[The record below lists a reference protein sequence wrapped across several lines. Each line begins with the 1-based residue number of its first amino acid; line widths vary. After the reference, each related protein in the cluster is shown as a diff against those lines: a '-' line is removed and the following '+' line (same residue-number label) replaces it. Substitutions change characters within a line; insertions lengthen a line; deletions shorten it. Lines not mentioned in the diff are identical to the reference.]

1 MYDRRS
7 PALGAGPVLTR
18 ELLDSERKFV
28 GAMQQFSFGRI
39 EGLGVR
45 QEVRGGTANSL
56 IPQQN
61 GSIQVAGD

>member
-45 QEVRGGTANSL
+45 QEVRGGTAL